1 MVSSY
6 ASPVLWRRKTAGEVR
21 GSLWSRL
28 EKQLD
33 INAHPRSR
41 GGTRCSPREPQS
53 RSQPECAAHLN
64 HVASDVA
71 QRRIETLDPQIAIP
85 IPPTP
90 NQLQFRYL
98 QGRS

>member
-1 MVSSY
+1 MMASY
-6 ASPVLWRRKTAGEVR
+6 ASPVIWSRKTAWELR

-53 RSQPECAAHLN
+53 RSQPECAARLN

-71 QRRIETLDPQIAIP
+71 QRRIETLDRQIAIP
-85 IPPTP
+85 APPTP
-90 NQLQFRYL
+90 NQLRFRAL
-98 QGRS
+98 RGRN